1 MAGIQT
7 AIHENQYKDRIVTM
21 DTRSAIITFSQSE
34 KIKAGLIWASQT
46 IEANMGIPEPEK
58 RGSERIISTLLSMI
72 ANEIHVAQKMAPH
85 DRWEEAMQHIDK
97 AVIMIHSNVA
107 HDAPFHL
114 SKALSQVTSI
124 GHESMTRLSEQRLL

>member
-1 MAGIQT
+1 MVGIQT
-7 AIHENQYKDRIVTM
+7 AIHRNHYQYRIVTM

-46 IEANMGIPEPEK
+46 IEVNMGFPEAEK
-58 RGSERIISTLLSMI
+58 RGSERIIATLLSMI
-72 ANEIHVAQKMAPH
+72 VNEIHVARKMAPH
-85 DRWEEAMQHIDK
+85 DRWEEAMQHINK

-124 GHESMTRLSEQRLL
+124 GHESMTLLSRERLL